1 MSNDE
6 AYTDTGTEESLD
18 KLNRHIAR
26 RSG

>member
-18 KLNRHIAR
+18 KLNRLIAR